1 MKIYLRESVLEAA
14 RKRVAWVFDE
24 FEHVIVNFSGGKDS
38 TVVLGLALEEAERRG
53 RLPLP
58 VHWIDQEMEW
68 QATADFAE
76 QVMTD
81 PRVLPRWFQF
91 PFRFP
96 NSASAQAWT
105 IVWDPAIPDLW
116 MRPKHPLAVHDNPL
130 DPSLLFPDLFEA
142 ILCHYYGNQPV
153 ASIGGVRAEESPSR
167 AMGVTSFAT
176 YKWVTWGTKGN
187 PKLGHYNFYPIYDW
201 GFRDVW
207 KAIHEHGWPYCTIYD
222 RMYQYG
228 YRVQDMRVSN
238 LYHETALKH
247 LLFLQEIEP
256 QTWER
261 LTRRLPGIHAIKH
274 LRNSALRVPDELP
287 PMFTSWVEYRDYL
300 LRHLVQDEGIRTSLA
315 KTFADLDRR
324 YEGIGSPER
333 MYRVMVASIL
343 VQDGDVMTKLRN
355 WENSPIVSTWRRWKR
370 GDNIQRKHLLTNPH
384 ING

>member
-1 MKIYLRESVLEAA
+1 MAPERPRGGPQRRGHGGASPVGPARAEGPRRDAGEGSRPPRRRGAGDRRARPLLWDGVHGSRRRRRRRNVLRQRVQRRAAQQDHRVPAEGHPMKIYLRESVLEAA
-14 RKRVAWVFDE
+14 RKRVA
-24 FEHVIVNFSGGKDS
+24 
-38 TVVLGLALEEAERRG
+38 
-53 RLPLP
+53 
-58 VHWIDQEMEW
+58 
-68 QATADFAE
+68 
-76 QVMTD
+76 
-81 PRVLPRWFQF
+81 
-91 PFRFP
+91 
-96 NSASAQAWT
+96 
-105 IVWDPAIPDLW
+105 
-116 MRPKHPLAVHDNPL
+116 
-130 DPSLLFPDLFEA
+130 
-142 ILCHYYGNQPV
+142 
-153 ASIGGVRAEESPSR
+153 
-167 AMGVTSFAT
+167 
-176 YKWVTWGTKGN
+176 WGTKGN